1 MTQANYVQ
9 GFGGGGCFTGDT
21 LVCTPKGQVR
31 IDELKEGG
39 EVISFDD
46 KGNTHTA
53 KILKVHVHDNEQV
66 YRYGFWGDEYID
78 ATPNH

>member
-39 EVISFDD
+39 EVIRP
-46 KGNTHTA
+46 T
-53 KILKVHVHDNEQV
+53 
-66 YRYGFWGDEYID
+66 
-78 ATPNH
+78 